1 MITERDRVACLE
13 KAEEWVRLAMAAEN
27 DGNRNPPMSARRIN
41 GHQRAR
47 TLQQC
52 AQELRELMGPV
63 RRG

>member
-1 MITERDRVACLE
+1 MSNERDRMACLD
-13 KAEEWVRLAMAAEN
+13 KADEWVRLSLAAER

-47 TLQQC
+47 VLQQC
-52 AQELRELMGPV
+52 AAELRALMGPV